1 MSSSMD
7 TLQLAINQIDDGQAK
22 DQLVARDTIG
32 PIPGATSDLRRVSLD
47 PLHWRNVRWLLGA
60 EALVAGVLALVGLIG
75 VYLVAPHHVG
85 FTVAGLIL
93 TPTLSW
99 VMLGIA
105 ATAVASLLYRR
116 LALVSTAVV
125 GTCALGLVIV
135 AAVAAAHHA
144 PGPLGFTTAAIVL
157 WAVVFCYNLAV
168 GMWAVPDHIEGPEWV
183 PRRQKSRR
191 AEGRDRDRIQ

>member
-1 MSSSMD
+1 M
-7 TLQLAINQIDDGQAK
+7 
-22 DQLVARDTIG
+22 ARDTIG
-32 PIPGATSDLRRVSLD
+32 PVPGATSDLRRVSLN
-47 PLHWRNVRWLLGA
+47 PPHWRNIRWLLGA
-60 EALVAGVLALVGLIG
+60 EALATGLFGLAGLIG
-75 VYLVAPHHVG
+75 VYLVAPHDVG

-105 ATAVASLLYRR
+105 AIAVASLLYRR
-116 LALVSTAVV
+116 LALVSTAVL

-157 WAVVFCYNLAV
+157 WAVVFCYNLAL
-168 GMWAVPDHIEGPEWV
+168 GMWVAPDHIEGPAWV
-183 PRRQKSRR
+183 PRRRTRR
-191 AEGRDRDRIQ
+191 AEDRDGDRQR